1 MKTETM
7 PLNKKIEDYLVSYIK
22 TRNLK
27 AGDRIPPLRDIGK
40 KFSASQFPVQKAA
53 DALVNRGILERI
65 PGKGTI
71 VKEDQKGTRA
81 VTNKFCA
88 LYWPD
93 DFSFFKSPFYSGL
106 LAGIARAMEA
116 EDKSLLLHSL
126 RDTETEDPAR
136 TLQKIAGE
144 VDGFIMAA
152 ITLPLYET
160 VRLVLKELAK
170 PVVFIMFPEAADD
183 FDTVLLDNRNDSR
196 QMLQLLTDAGHRDI
210 ACLYSS
216 SRIENIT
223 ANIQE
228 RVDTYYQYMQEQGV
242 TVSEDRVYCSTDRT
256 FLDIDSYFHNVHI
269 EDTEFFTWFKKT
281 MASGSAP
288 TAFFCTNDGLAFM
301 VYAACQKLGLKI
313 GKDLAVVGSGNVEP
327 GAKATP
333 ALTSINIE
341 FEKIGTTVVNR
352 LEEMMEEQ
360 AQGIGSHK
368 KTLVKGSLVERKS
381 HKKI

>member
-1 MKTETM
+1 MKIDTM

-22 TRNLK
+22 ERNLK

-40 KFSASQFPVQKAA
+40 KFSASQFPVQRATNS
-53 DALVNRGILERI
+53 LVNRGILERI

-71 VKEDQKGTRA
+71 VKQDQGPAQTS
-81 VTNKFCA
+81 TNKFGA
-88 LYWPD
+88 LYWPK

-106 LAGIARAMEA
+106 LAGIATATEA

-126 RDTETEDPAR
+126 RQSDTEDPNE
-136 TLQKIAGE
+136 TLRKMAGE

-170 PVVFIMFPEAADD
+170 PVVFIMFPEAADG

-256 FLDIDSYFHNVHI
+256 FLDIDSYSHNVHI

-301 VYAACQKLGLKI
+301 VYAACQKLGLKVPD
-313 GKDLAVVGSGNVEP
+313 DLTVVGSGNIEAGSKV
-327 GAKATP
+327 TP
-333 ALTSINIE
+333 PLTTVNLE
-341 FEKIGTTVVNR
+341 FEKIGIAAVRR

-360 AQGIGSHK
+360 SQGIGSHK
-368 KTLVKGSLVERKS
+368 KALVKGSLVKRESVKTL
-381 HKKI
+381 